1 MAHMHHKLFENKV
14 LVKRIVVYA
23 VMTLSV
29 VAIVSSIVLFV
40 LLGYRFDSDN
50 GKIEQYAM
58 LQFNSDPAGASVAVD
73 GAYLSNLTP
82 SKVTLKSGSHAVTME
97 KTGYETWS
105 KTVDI
110 KAGALGWLNYALLV
124 PTVLTVEP
132 IIDYAAAAESLAS
145 PDGHYIL
152 VESRSDLAEFELAN
166 IGSETVKST
175 KLIIPTTIYSNS
187 KVVGVLHNFHIEKWD
202 EASRYVLIKHSYDAN
217 NEWLVLD
224 TQDMSQTKN
233 ITRSFDFVPSS
244 VDFAGTS
251 GNTFFA
257 LGSGEIRKIDLIAD
271 TISLPVVSDVIR
283 FHTTTSNI
291 IVYVATGAEANQQI
305 VGLYRDGD
313 DSPRV
318 VQTITKTDG
327 LAVNATATQYFNDHY
342 IAIADGKK
350 VQILSGSYP
359 GVAGDT
365 TSLKLFAE
373 FMADENVANL
383 SFSPTGEYV
392 LAQSG
397 ANFASYDLEYQS
409 LSTSIIKGSGSAVSL
424 RWLNDNYLWSD
435 RDGSLTIREFDGYN
449 VHSISPIA
457 QGQAAAITGNGR
469 YIYSIVKTA
478 TGYQLQRVKMVVTN

>member
-1 MAHMHHKLFENKV
+1 MADMHHKLFENKV
-14 LVKRIVVYA
+14 LVKRIAVYT

-29 VAIVSSIVLFV
+29 VAIVTSIVLFV

-58 LQFNSDPAGASVAVD
+58 LQFNSDPAGASVTVD
-73 GAYLSNLTP
+73 GVYLSNITP
-82 SKVTLKSGSHAVTME
+82 SKVTLKSGTHAITME

-110 KAGALGWLNYALLV
+110 KAGALGWLNYALFV

-132 IIDYAAAAESLAS
+132 IIDYTAVAESLAS

-152 VESRSDLAEFELAN
+152 VENRSDSAEFELVN
-166 IGSETVKST
+166 IGSDTVKST
-175 KLIIPTTIYSNS
+175 TLTIPTTIYSSS

-202 EASRYVLIKHSYDAN
+202 EAGRYALIKHSYDTK

-224 TQDMSQTKN
+224 TQDMTQTKN
-233 ITRSFDFVPSS
+233 ITRPFDFVPTS

-257 LGSGEIRKIDLIAD
+257 LGSGEIRKIDLSVN
-271 TISLPVVSDVIR
+271 TISLPVVTGAISFKVGS
-283 FHTTTSNI
+283 SNI
-291 IVYVATGAEANQQI
+291 IVYVASGTEANQQI

-327 LAVNATATQYFNDHY
+327 SVVNAAATQYFNDHY
-342 IAIADGKK
+342 VAISDGKQ

-359 GVAGDT
+359 SAVGDT
-365 TSLKLFAE
+365 SSLMSFAT
-373 FMADENVANL
+373 FTADENVANL

-392 LAQSG
+392 LVQSG

-409 LSTSIIKGSGSAVSL
+409 LATSIVKGTGSAVSI

-449 VHSISPIA
+449 VHSISSIA
-457 QGQAAAITGNGR
+457 EGQAAAITGNGR
-469 YIYSIVKTA
+469 YIYSIAKTV
-478 TGYQLQRVKMVVTN
+478 TGYQLQRVRMILAN